1 MSDPNLTEN
10 ITEQKD
16 HSKGMTVKVLRGS
29 FWVLL
34 GQVLPLVATFIA
46 SPFVIRNLGSEAYGV
61 LILVSVISGY
71 FAFGDFGMVMAS
83 TRYGAEAFATGDR
96 IQEGKVIRTA
106 GKIGI
111 LSSMVIAL
119 PLFIFSARIVGDLL
133 KVPVHLQHQASVALK
148 LTSVAYVMSMAGNI
162 FNTPQLS
169 RMRLDLNV
177 LINSGFKILMTLTTP
192 IVLYFGGSIIQASL
206 VAFIAALLIMLCN
219 ILVSGKLLPELIRW
233 SIDKK
238 MVKPL
243 MRFGWNMV
251 VYSIGLAIINNSEK
265 FLLTRLVSVKSLAY
279 YSVASTFAN
288 MTTMF
293 SMAMV
298 QTLIPAFSQLLA
310 PEKKAQLDALFTRSV
325 RISLMGIIPSIMFL
339 MIIAKPFFTI
349 WAGHEFGE
357 GSIYPYYILLIGIFF
372 SIVVYVPNCI
382 LLASGR
388 SDVFAKFYLFEVIP
402 YVAVTYLLVH
412 YFGIIGAA
420 LAYSLRE
427 TVNALIFIRF
437 ARKYANVTL
446 HLKHYY
452 LQFLLGF
459 LVFLPAALFAFLY
472 NNFSWWLLLW
482 LPLSLLAYVWVAWKK
497 MISDEERAWGTEKIR
512 AFTSKFRR
520 V

>member
-1 MSDPNLTEN
+1 MSEPI
-10 ITEQKD
+10 ITEQQTTGKD

-46 SPFVIRNLGSEAYGV
+46 SPFVIRSLGSESYGV

-83 TRYGAEAFATGDR
+83 TRYGAEAYATGDPV
-96 IQEGKVIRTA
+96 QEGKVIRTA

-119 PLFIFSARIVGDLL
+119 PLFVFSGRIVGDLL
-133 KVPVHLQHQASVALK
+133 HVPAHLHHQASVALK

-177 LINSGFKILMTLTTP
+177 MINSGFKILMTLTTP
-192 IVLYFGGSIIQASL
+192 VVLYFGGSIIQAAI
-206 VAFIAALLIMLCN
+206 VAFVAALLIMLGN
-219 ILVSGKLLPELIRW
+219 ILVSGKLLPELFQW
-233 SIDKK
+233 SVDKK
-238 MVKPL
+238 MVRPL

-437 ARKYANVTL
+437 ARKYAKVTL

-452 LQFLLGF
+452 LQFFLGF
-459 LVFLPAALFAFLY
+459 LVFLPAALFAFGY
-472 NNFSWWLLLW
+472 DNFSWWLLLW
-482 LPLSLLAYVWVAWKK
+482 LPASLLLYVWVAWKK
-497 MISDEERAWGTEKIR
+497 MISEEERAWGMGKLR
-512 AFTSKFRR
+512 AFTAKFRKG
-520 V
+520 